1 MEIHRVKP
9 DRDLRR
15 VVIAI
20 AGGLVAFCL
29 VAIAIYYKMANVGV
43 NGFVHGGPTALAAAM
58 AGLFGGGVTAAV
70 VLVLLLRLR

>member
-1 MEIHRVKP
+1 MKP